1 MLTPKHDHEIP
12 EMTVEVAQAAFPKG
26 NAVMKIRDEL
36 GPLFEDDEFA
46 ALYPTLGQPAESPAR
61 LALVTILQFME
72 NLTDREA
79 ADAVRS
85 RIDWKYLLG
94 LELTN
99 PGFHY
104 SVLSEF
110 RQRLLE
116 HSAESILLNRIL
128 ARCESAGLLKGQS
141 KQRTDSTRV
150 IAKIRSLNRVE
161 LAGETMRRVL
171 DDIAQIAPFWLKEL
185 IKEDWGKRYGSPL
198 DTHDIRKSKGKLEK
212 LAQTIGE
219 DGHYLLAVIYQED
232 TPTKI
237 RFLVT
242 VEVLRQVWVQQYYLE
257 NGQSYWRKKDDQ
269 GFPPSGTM
277 IASPDDLDARYS
289 SKYGVGWT
297 GYKLHITET
306 CDPEEPRLITLVTTT
321 AATVPDSNMTEA
333 IQEELGSRDL
343 SPDTHWVDAGY
354 VNTDNLLSSQEREID
369 LLGPARGDSSWQART
384 EGGYDQTKFI
394 IDWENM
400 IATCP
405 ERRQSMFW
413 KEGKSSWGRPNIH
426 FLFSRPLCFQC
437 SAREKCSRGQK
448 NGRHLTVSPRPAFEM
463 LKQVR
468 EREQTEGFKEEYKR
482 RAGVEGTV
490 AQAVNAMGARHNRYR
505 GLAHTHL
512 QHLATAAAIN
522 IRRIAA
528 WLMGDR
534 PGATRISPFAAL
546 VAPL

>member
-1 MLTPKHDHEIP
+1 MLTPNYDHEIP
-12 EMTVEVAQAAFPKG
+12 EMTVEVAKAAFPKG

-36 GPLFEDDEFA
+36 GPLFEDHEFA
-46 ALYPTLGQPAESPAR
+46 KLYPAIGQPSESPAR

-94 LELTN
+94 LELTD

-116 HSAESILLNRIL
+116 HSEEEILLNRIL
-128 ARCESAGLLKGQS
+128 EQCEATGLLKGQS

-150 IAKIRSLNRVE
+150 LAKIRSLNRVE

-171 DDIAQIAPFWLKEL
+171 DDIAQIAPTWLQAH
-185 IKEDWGKRYGSPL
+185 IKEDWGIRYGTPV
-198 DTHDIRKSKGKLEK
+198 DTHDIRKSKVKLEE

-219 DGHYLLAVIYQED
+219 DGHYLLAAIYQED

-237 RFLVT
+237 RSLFT
-242 VEVLRQVWVQQYYLE
+242 VEVLRRVWVQQYYLE
-257 NGQSYWRKKDDQ
+257 EGQSYWRKRDEQ

-297 GYKLHITET
+297 GYKLHVTET
-306 CDPEEPRLITLVTTT
+306 CDPEEPRLITQVTTT
-321 AATVPDSNMTEA
+321 EATVPDSNMTEG
-333 IQEELGSRDL
+333 IQEDLIARDL
-343 SPDTHWVDAGY
+343 SPETHWVDAGY
-354 VNTDNLLSSQEREID
+354 VNTDNLLSSQEKGID
-369 LLGPARGDSSWQART
+369 LLGPARGDSSWQARL
-384 EGGYDQTKFI
+384 EGGYDQTQFT

-400 IATCP
+400 VATCP
-405 ERRQSMFW
+405 EGQQSMFW

-448 NGRHLTVSPRPAFEM
+448 NGRHLTVSPQPAFEM
-463 LKQVR
+463 LKQAR
-468 EREQTEGFKEEYKR
+468 EREQSEAFKEEYKR
-482 RAGVEGTV
+482 RAGIEGTI
-490 AQAVNAMGARHNRYR
+490 AQAVNTMGARHNRYR
-505 GLAHTHL
+505 GLARTHL
-512 QHLATAAAIN
+512 QHIATASAIN
-522 IRRIAA
+522 LRRIAA

-534 PGATRISPFAAL
+534 PGATRVSPFAAL

>member
-1 MLTPKHDHEIP
+1 MLTPNSDHEIP
-12 EMTVEVAQAAFPKG
+12 EMTVEVAKAAFPKG

-36 GPLFEDDEFA
+36 GPLFEDHEFA
-46 ALYPTLGQPAESPAR
+46 KLYPAIGQPSVSPAR

-85 RIDWKYLLG
+85 RIDWKYLLS
-94 LELTN
+94 LELTD

-116 HSAESILLNRIL
+116 HGAEELLLNRIL
-128 ARCESAGLLKGQS
+128 EQCEAAGLLKGQS

-150 IAKIRSLNRVE
+150 LAKIRSLNRVE

-171 DDIAQIAPFWLKEL
+171 DDIAQIAPAWLQTH
-185 IKEDWGKRYGSPL
+185 IKEDWGARYGTPV
-198 DTHDIRKSKGKLEK
+198 DTHDIRKSKAKLEK

-219 DGHYLLAVIYQED
+219 DGHYLLAAIYQED

-237 RFLVT
+237 RSLFT

-257 NGQSYWRKKDDQ
+257 DGRSYWRKKGDQ
-269 GFPPSGTM
+269 GFPPSGKM

-306 CDPEEPRLITLVTTT
+306 CDPEEPRLITQVTTT
-321 AATVPDSNMTEA
+321 DATVPDSNMTEA
-333 IQEELGSRDL
+333 IQADLINRDL

-354 VNTDNLLSSQEREID
+354 VNTDNLLSSQEKDIY
-369 LLGPARGDSSWQART
+369 LLGPARGDSSWQARM
-384 EGGYDQTKFI
+384 EGGYDQTQFT

-400 IATCP
+400 VATCP
-405 ERRQSMFW
+405 EGQQSMFW

-437 SAREKCSRGQK
+437 AAREKCSRGQK

-463 LKQVR
+463 LKQAR
-468 EREQTEGFKEEYKR
+468 EREQTEAFKEEYKR
-482 RAGVEGTV
+482 RAGVEGTI
-490 AQAVNAMGARHNRYR
+490 AQAVNAIGARQNRYR
-505 GLAHTHL
+505 GLARTHL
-512 QHLATAAAIN
+512 QHIATASAIN
-522 IRRIAA
+522 LRRIAS
-528 WLMGDR
+528 WLRGDR
-534 PGATRISPFAAL
+534 PGATRVSPFAAL
-546 VAPL
+546 AAPL

>member
-1 MLTPKHDHEIP
+1 MLTPNYDHEIP
-12 EMTVEVAQAAFPKG
+12 KMTVEVAKAAFPKG
-26 NAVMKIRDEL
+26 NGVMKIRDEL
-36 GPLFEDDEFA
+36 GPLFEDAEFV
-46 ALYPTLGQPAESPAR
+46 ALYPKIGQPAESPAR

-94 LELTN
+94 LELTDA
-99 PGFHY
+99 GFHY

-116 HSAESILLNRIL
+116 RGEENILLNRIL
-128 ARCESAGLLKGQS
+128 EQCISAGLLKGQS

-171 DDIAQIAPFWLKEL
+171 DDIAQVAPTWLKDL

-198 DTHDIRKSKGKLEK
+198 DTHNIRKSKGRLEK

-219 DGHYLLAVIYQED
+219 DGHYLLAAIYQED
-232 TPTKI
+232 TPIKI
-237 RFLVT
+237 CSLFT

-257 NGQSYWRKKDDQ
+257 GGQSYWRKKDDQ
-269 GFPPSGTM
+269 GFPTSGTM

-289 SKYGVGWT
+289 SKYGAGWI

-306 CDPEEPRLITLVTTT
+306 CDPEEPRLITQVTTT
-321 AATVPDSNMTEA
+321 TATVPDSNLTEA
-333 IQEELGSRDL
+333 IQEDLVSRDL

-354 VNTDNLLSSQEREID
+354 VNTDNLLSSQEKEID

-384 EGGYDQTKFI
+384 DGGYDQTKFI

-400 IATCP
+400 VATCP
-405 ERRQSMFW
+405 EGQQSMFW
-413 KEGKSSWGRPNIH
+413 KDGKSSWGRPNIH

-437 SAREKCSRGQK
+437 SAREKCSRGKK

-463 LKQVR
+463 LRQAR
-468 EREQTEGFKEEYKR
+468 EREQTEAFKEEYKR
-482 RAGVEGTV
+482 RAGVEGTI
-490 AQAVNAMGARHNRYR
+490 AQVVNAMGARHNRYR
-505 GLAHTHL
+505 GLARTRL

-534 PGATRISPFAAL
+534 PGGTRISPFAMLA
-546 VAPL
+546 APL

>member
-1 MLTPKHDHEIP
+1 MLTPNSDHEIP
-12 EMTVEVAQAAFPKG
+12 EMTVEVAKAAFPKG

-36 GPLFEDDEFA
+36 GPLFEDHEFA
-46 ALYPTLGQPAESPAR
+46 KLYPAIGQPSVSPAR

-85 RIDWKYLLG
+85 RIDWKYLLS
-94 LELTN
+94 LELTD

-116 HSAESILLNRIL
+116 HGAEELLLNRIL
-128 ARCESAGLLKGQS
+128 EQCEAAGLLKGQS

-150 IAKIRSLNRVE
+150 LAKIRSLNRVE

-171 DDIAQIAPFWLKEL
+171 DDIAQIAPAWLQTH
-185 IKEDWGKRYGSPL
+185 IKEDWGARYGTPV
-198 DTHDIRKSKGKLEK
+198 DTHDIRKSKAKLEK

-219 DGHYLLAVIYQED
+219 DGHHLLAAIYQED

-237 RFLVT
+237 RSLFT

-257 NGQSYWRKKDDQ
+257 DGRSYWRKKGDQ
-269 GFPPSGTM
+269 GFPPSGKM

-306 CDPEEPRLITLVTTT
+306 CDPEEPRLITQVTTT
-321 AATVPDSNMTEA
+321 DATVPDSNMTEA
-333 IQEELGSRDL
+333 IQADLINRDL

-354 VNTDNLLSSQEREID
+354 VNTDNLLSSQEKDIY
-369 LLGPARGDSSWQART
+369 LLGPARGDSSWQARM
-384 EGGYDQTKFI
+384 EGGYDQTQFT

-400 IATCP
+400 VATCP
-405 ERRQSMFW
+405 EGQQSMFW

-437 SAREKCSRGQK
+437 AAREKCSRGQK

-463 LKQVR
+463 LKQAR
-468 EREQTEGFKEEYKR
+468 EREQTEAFKEEYKR
-482 RAGVEGTV
+482 RAGVEGTI
-490 AQAVNAMGARHNRYR
+490 AQAVNAIGARQNRYR
-505 GLAHTHL
+505 GLARTHL
-512 QHLATAAAIN
+512 QHIATASAIN
-522 IRRIAA
+522 LRRIAS
-528 WLMGDR
+528 WLRGDR
-534 PGATRISPFAAL
+534 PGATRVSPFAAL
-546 VAPL
+546 AAPL

>member
-1 MLTPKHDHEIP
+1 MLTPNSDHEIP
-12 EMTVEVAQAAFPKG
+12 EMTVEVAKAAFPKG

-36 GPLFEDDEFA
+36 GLLFEDQEFA
-46 ALYPTLGQPAESPAR
+46 KFYPAIGQPSVSPAR

-85 RIDWKYLLG
+85 RIDWKYLLS
-94 LELTN
+94 LELSD

-104 SVLSEF
+104 SVLTEF

-116 HSAESILLNRIL
+116 HGAEEMLLDRIL
-128 ARCESAGLLKGQS
+128 EQCLAAGLLKGQS
-141 KQRTDSTRV
+141 KQRTDSTKV
-150 IAKIRSLNRVE
+150 LAKIRSLNRVE

-171 DDIAQIAPFWLKEL
+171 DDIAQIAPAWLQTH
-185 IKEDWGKRYGSPL
+185 IKEDWGIRYGTPI
-198 DTHDIRKSKGKLEK
+198 DTHDIRKNKAKLEK
-212 LAQTIGE
+212 LAQAIGE

-237 RFLVT
+237 SSLFT

-257 NGQSYWRKKDDQ
+257 DGRSYWRKKGDQ
-269 GFPPSGTM
+269 GFPPSGKM

-306 CDPEEPRLITLVTTT
+306 CDPEEPRLITQVTTT
-321 AATVPDSNMTEA
+321 DATVPDSNMTET
-333 IQEELGSRDL
+333 IQEDLISRNL

-354 VNTDNLLSSQEREID
+354 VNTDNFLSSQDLGID
-369 LLGPARGDSSWQART
+369 LLGPARGDSSWQARV
-384 EGGYDQTKFI
+384 EGGYDQTQFT

-400 IATCP
+400 VATCP
-405 ERRQSMFW
+405 EGQQSMFW

-437 SAREKCSRGQK
+437 TARKKCSRGKK

-463 LKQVR
+463 LKQAR
-468 EREQTEGFKEEYKR
+468 EREQTETFKEEYKR
-482 RAGVEGTV
+482 RAGVEGTI
-490 AQAVNAMGARHNRYR
+490 AQAVNAMGARQNRYR
-505 GLAHTHL
+505 GLARTHL
-512 QHLATAAAIN
+512 QHIATASAIN
-522 IRRIAA
+522 LRRIAA

-546 VAPL
+546 AAPL

>member
-1 MLTPKHDHEIP
+1 MLTPNYDHEIP
-12 EMTVEVAQAAFPKG
+12 EMTVEVAKAVFPKG

-36 GPLFEDDEFA
+36 GPLFADDEFSE
-46 ALYPTLGQPAESPAR
+46 LYPTIGQPAVSPAR

-85 RIDWKYLLG
+85 RIDWKYLLA
-94 LELTN
+94 LELTDA
-99 PGFHY
+99 GFHY

-116 HSAESILLNRIL
+116 HDEESILLNRL
-128 ARCESAGLLKGQS
+128 LERCVSAGLLKGQS

-150 IAKIRSLNRVE
+150 VAKIRSLNRVE

-171 DDIAQIAPFWLKEL
+171 DDIAQIAPIWLKDL
-185 IKEDWGKRYGSPL
+185 MKEDWGKRYGNPI
-198 DTHDIRKSKGKLEK
+198 DTHAIRKSKAKLEK
-212 LAQTIGE
+212 LAQTIGR
-219 DGHYLLAVIYQED
+219 DGHFLLAAVYQED

-237 RFLVT
+237 RSLFT

-257 NGQSYWRKKDDQ
+257 EGQSYWRKKDDQ
-269 GFPPSGTM
+269 GFPTSGTM

-289 SKYGVGWT
+289 SKYGAGWI

-306 CDPEEPRLITLVTTT
+306 CDPEEPRLITQVTTT
-321 AATVPDSNMTEA
+321 EATVPDSNKTDA
-333 IQEELGSRDL
+333 IQADLITRDL
-343 SPDTHWVDAGY
+343 SPETHWVDAGY
-354 VNTDNLLSSQEREID
+354 VNTDNLLSSQEKGID

-384 EGGYDQTKFI
+384 EGGYDQTQFT

-400 IATCP
+400 VATCP
-405 ERRQSMFW
+405 EGHQSMFW
-413 KEGKSSWGRPNIH
+413 KDGKSSWGRPNIH

-437 SAREKCSRGQK
+437 SAREKCSRGKK

-463 LKQVR
+463 LKQAR
-468 EREQTEGFKEEYKR
+468 EREQTDGFKEEYRR
-482 RAGVEGTV
+482 RAGVEGTI

-505 GLAHTHL
+505 GLARTRL
-512 QHLATAAAIN
+512 QHVATASAIN
-522 IRRIAA
+522 LRRIAA

-534 PGATRISPFAAL
+534 PGCTRVSPFAAL
-546 VAPL
+546 AATL